1 MTEVLDLH
9 DARRVHGADGLLGAF
24 NAAGVLVAADVH
36 VATRLAALA
45 GEADETVQLAAA
57 LAVRGPRLGHTCVDL
72 TTIAATATVDVDEEV
87 DLSALPWPEEA
98 SWLEAV
104 RASGLVAVGEGQDAP
119 ADRPLRLVGTTL
131 YLDRYWREECQVAA
145 DLRALRTRATDVDL
159 DVLAQGLDRFFGR
172 IEDADQHRAAAT
184 AIQRRFAVVGGGPG
198 TGKTTT
204 VGRIVAL
211 LFEQAH
217 AAGRPAP
224 LIAMAAPT
232 ARAAA
237 QLEAAVHAQD
247 VGGPVWAGTL
257 HRLLGGRPG
266 TTRYRHNR
274 GNRLP
279 HDVVI
284 VDESSMVELSMMAR
298 LVQAIRPS
306 ARLLLVG
313 DPNQLTPVGAGAVLA
328 DIVSDSDTAD
338 DVVLLEHE
346 RRFGGEIS
354 AVADA
359 IRRGD
364 PDATVQA
371 LRDVTWIE
379 VDPDDPAGAAA
390 LVPLRERVVAT
401 QRAVHEAAQA
411 GQASDALEA
420 LRSFRLMC
428 AHRRGPYGVARW
440 TAQIEAWLEAALPG
454 SAFEPH
460 YLGRPLL
467 VTRNDPAL
475 RLSNGD
481 LGVIVRSGTDERTAA
496 FARGSEVVEVRPSRL
511 DAVETVHAMTIHK
524 SQGSQF
530 DTAAVLLPAVGSRL
544 LTREL
549 LYTAVTRARHR
560 LLLVG
565 TEESVRAAVERPVA
579 RASGLG
585 ARLSG

>member
-1 MTEVLDLH
+1 MTEILEAN
-9 DARRVHGADGLLGAF
+9 DARRARRAHGLLAAF

-36 VATRLAALA
+36 VATRLAALTNETN
-45 GEADETVQLAAA
+45 EAVQLAAA

-72 TTIAATATVDVDEEV
+72 ATIAATATVDIDEEV
-87 DLSALPWPEEA
+87 DLSALPWPQQTA
-98 SWLEAV
+98 WLKAV
-104 RASGLVAVGEGQDAP
+104 RASGLVAVGEDEDAP
-119 ADRPLRLVGTTL
+119 QDRPLRLVGTTL

-145 DLRALRTRATDVDL
+145 DLRALRTRATDVDEA
-159 DVLAQGLDRFFGR
+159 VLAAGLQRFFPHTQ
-172 IEDADQHRAAAT
+172 DADQWRAART
-184 AIQRRFAVVGGGPG
+184 AIERRFAVVGGGPG

-211 LFEQAH
+211 LFEQAR
-217 AAGRPAP
+217 AAQRPAP
-224 LIAMAAPT
+224 LIALAAPT
-232 ARAAA
+232 ARAAN
-237 QLEAAVHAQD
+237 QLEAALHAQD
-247 VGGPVWAGTL
+247 VGATVWAGTL
-257 HRLLGGRPG
+257 HKLLGGRPG

-313 DPNQLTPVGAGAVLA
+313 DPNQLTPVGAGAVLS
-328 DIVSDSDTAD
+328 DIVADADTAD

-364 PDATVQA
+364 PDAAVDA
-371 LRDVTWIE
+371 LRQVTWIE
-379 VDPDDPAGAAA
+379 VDPDDPAAAAA
-390 LVPLRERVVAT
+390 LAPLRERVVAT
-401 QRAVHEAAQA
+401 QRAVLEAAQA
-411 GQASDALEA
+411 ADARAALDA

-454 SAFEPH
+454 SAFEPY

-481 LGVIVRSGTDERTAA
+481 LGVIVRTGTDERTAS
-496 FARGSEVVEVRPSRL
+496 FARGSEVVQVRPSRL
-511 DAVETVHAMTIHK
+511 EAVDTVHAMTIHK

-549 LYTAVTRARHR
+549 LYTAVTRARQR

-565 TEESVRAAVERPVA
+565 TEESVRAAVLRPVA

-585 ARLSG
+585 QRLR